1 MSTNQTWNG
10 FGAEV
15 REAIQDALQTG
26 DFKNFNDIVVNAGS
40 EVLKNA
46 MTQMGQDTER
56 RPQRENQTEKWLR
69 ENNPAGSRTASG
81 RRLSPNEKW
90 RPPDVKWQSPDEK
103 WQPQTKQRQ
112 YRTAQTVRNQP
123 PTSPYMP
130 ARVVRAPFR
139 RIGSVSGTLYQV
151 FGGIGTG
158 VLAVLSTVF
167 LGLGIGIG
175 GGFWTAFLWLAAAL
189 ILSVGVIKIGN
200 KKKVRLKRAEK
211 YLELAGNNHYINVED
226 IALHTGMDL
235 KFILKDLR
243 KMLAAGFYPEGHLDR
258 QGSCLMLDNRIYSE
272 YVQLE
277 KQRRL
282 QEQERRAIA
291 EQPKAEQTASENVK
305 AAQETGTDSEVA
317 AMIAEGQD
325 YIRKLRDLNDNIA
338 GEEISAKLFR
348 LENLLKE
355 IFDRLK
361 EHPEQAPQMQK
372 FLKYYLPT
380 TLKLV
385 DAYEEFDSVSEQ
397 GPDIREAK
405 DEIEKTLDTI
415 NNAFGELLNRL
426 LRDTA
431 YDVTTDAQ
439 VLQTML
445 AKEGLTKEPEF
456 EFADRN

>member
-1 MSTNQTWNG
+1 MSTNQTWND
-10 FGAEV
+10 FGTEV

-26 DFKNFNDIVVNAGS
+26 DFKNFNEIVVNAGS
-40 EVLKNA
+40 EALKNA
-46 MTQMGQDTER
+46 ITQMGQNTEQ
-56 RPQRENQTEKWLR
+56 RPQRENQTEKWVR
-69 ENNPAGSRTASG
+69 ENNPTGSRTASG

-90 RPPDVKWQSPDEK
+90 RPANVKWQSPDEK
-103 WQPQTKQRQ
+103 WQPQTTRKQS
-112 YRTAQTVRNQP
+112 RTAQPVRRQS
-123 PTSPYMP
+123 PTSSYMP
-130 ARVVRAPFR
+130 AKVVRAPFR

-158 VLAVLSTVF
+158 VLAVLSATF
-167 LGLGIGIG
+167 LGLGIGLG
-175 GGFWTAFLWLAAAL
+175 GGFWTAFFSFAAAL
-189 ILSVGVIKIGN
+189 IVSVGMIRLGS

-226 IALHTGMDL
+226 IALHTGLDL
-235 KFILKDLR
+235 KFILKDIR
-243 KMLAAGFYPEGHLDR
+243 RMLAAGFYPEGHLDR
-258 QGSCLMLDNRIYSE
+258 QESCLMLDNRIYSE

-282 QEQERRAIA
+282 QEQERKAIT
-291 EQPKAEQTASENVK
+291 EQPKAEQPSEK
-305 AAQETGTDSEVA
+305 AKEVSQETGIDPEVA

-385 DAYEEFDSVSEQ
+385 DAYEEFDSVSAQ

-405 DEIEKTLDTI
+405 NEIEKTLDTI

-456 EFADRN
+456 EFVDRN

>member
-1 MSTNQTWNG
+1 MSTNQTWND
-10 FGAEV
+10 FGTEV

-26 DFKNFNDIVVNAGS
+26 DFKNFNEIVLNAGT
-40 EVLKNA
+40 EALKNA
-46 MTQMGQDTER
+46 GIQIRQEAG
-56 RPQRENQTEKWLR
+56 QRENQTEKWLR
-69 ENNPAGSRTASG
+69 ENNPTGSRSASG
-81 RRLSPNEKW
+81 RRLSPDEMW
-90 RPPDVKWQSPDEK
+90 RPSNVKWKSPNEK
-103 WQPQTKQRQ
+103 WQPQPPRRQ
-112 YRTAQTVRNQP
+112 PQTVKRQS
-123 PTSPYMP
+123 PTSAYMP
-130 ARVVRAPFR
+130 ARIVRAPFR

-158 VLAVLSTVF
+158 VLSVLSTTF
-167 LGLGIGIG
+167 LGLGIGLG
-175 GGFWTAFLWLAAAL
+175 GGFWTAFMALASAL
-189 ILSVGVIKIGN
+189 MVFVGMIKVGS
-200 KKKVRLKRAEK
+200 KKKTVLKRAEK

-226 IALHTGMDL
+226 IALHTGLDL
-235 KFILKDLR
+235 KFILKDIR
-243 KMLAAGFYPEGHLDR
+243 RMLAAGFYPEGHLDR
-258 QGSCLMLDNRIYSE
+258 QESCLMLDNKIYNE

-282 QEQERRAIA
+282 QEQEIRAIT
-291 EQPKAEQTASENVK
+291 EQPKAEQPSERAKTAPQGAEIN
-305 AAQETGTDSEVA
+305 SEVA

-325 YIRKLRDLNDNIA
+325 YIRKLRDLNDNIP

-348 LENLLKE
+348 LENLLRE

-397 GPDIREAK
+397 GADIREAK
-405 DEIEKTLDTI
+405 NEIEKTLDTI

-456 EFADRN
+456 EYVNRN

>member
-1 MSTNQTWNG
+1 MSTNQTWND
-10 FGAEV
+10 FGTVV

-26 DFKNFNDIVVNAGS
+26 DFKNFNDIVINAGS
-40 EVLKNA
+40 EALKNA
-46 MTQMGQDTER
+46 KIQIGQEAA
-56 RPQRENQTEKWLR
+56 QRENQTEKWLR
-69 ENNPAGSRTASG
+69 ENNPTGSRSASE
-81 RRLSPNEKW
+81 RRQSPDEKW
-90 RPPDVKWQSPDEK
+90 RPSNVKWQSPDEK
-103 WQPQTKQRQ
+103 WQPQSSRRQ
-112 YRTAQTVRNQP
+112 PQTVRRQS
-123 PTSPYMP
+123 PTSAYMP
-130 ARVVRAPFR
+130 ARIVRAPFR

-158 VLAVLSTVF
+158 VLSVLSTIF
-167 LGLGIGIG
+167 LGLGIGLG
-175 GGFWTAFLWLAAAL
+175 GGFWVAFMALAAAL
-189 ILSVGVIKIGN
+189 MIFVGMIRIGS
-200 KKKVRLKRAEK
+200 KKKTILKRAEK

-235 KFILKDLR
+235 KFILRDIR
-243 KMLAAGFYPEGHLDR
+243 RMLAAGFYPEGHLDR
-258 QGSCLMLDNRIYSE
+258 QESCLMLDNKIYNE

-282 QEQERRAIA
+282 QEQEIKAIT
-291 EQPKAEQTASENVK
+291 EQPKAEQRK
-305 AAQETGTDSEVA
+305 AASQGVETNSEVA

-325 YIRKLRDLNDNIA
+325 YIRKLRDLNDNIP

-397 GPDIREAK
+397 GADIREAK
-405 DEIEKTLDTI
+405 NEIEKTLDTI

-426 LRDTA
+426 LRETA

-456 EFADRN
+456 EFVNRN